1 MCLCVAAIQIAFH
14 PGIFECFVSS
24 FGGGGGGDVGR
35 FLLEGVD
42 EVLGSVLEEV
52 GES

>member
-24 FGGGGGGDVGR
+24 FGGGDVGR

>member
-24 FGGGGGGDVGR
+24 FGGGRRQIFVGR
-35 FLLEGVD
+35 G
-42 EVLGSVLEEV
+42 G
-52 GES
+52 